1 LRLVSDEGRTVADLL
16 EAPDDRPAAPD
27 GLHDAPNDPPAAPTA
42 RPPAHP
48 SIPADGGA
56 LNGPSAARN
65 GLGDGAG
72 STATA
77 NGLAAES
84 ETPDRG
90 LGGSPSVDDHE
101 LYAAVEAVLMVATE
115 PVPVDVLA
123 AVTGAPMATVGAI
136 CNELAREYARAERGF
151 ALMQVAGG
159 YQLQTAAAVAEYVE
173 RFVGSRRS
181 ARLSA
186 AAMETLAVVAYK
198 QPISRAQISAIRGVN
213 ADGVVRTLTDQG
225 YIAEVARDPGPGNAA
240 LLGTTPTFLER
251 LSLDSLDDL
260 PSLAELRVEPDAVE
274 AMDRLAANKH
284 G

>member
-1 LRLVSDEGRTVADLL
+1 MSGTAPGLRLVSDEGRTVAEPL
-16 EAPDDRPAAPD
+16 EAPDDSLAAP
-27 GLHDAPNDPPAAPTA
+27 PT

-48 SIPADGGA
+48 SIPADGDAVNGA
-56 LNGPSAARN
+56 SRA
-65 GLGDGAG
+65 
-72 STATA
+72 A
-77 NGLAAES
+77 NGLADIATEAG
-84 ETPDRG
+84 TDDQG
-90 LGGSPSVDDHE
+90 LGGRRSVDDHE

-123 AVTGAPMATVGAI
+123 AVTGAPTAAVGAI
-136 CNELAREYARAERGF
+136 CNELAREYARVERGF

-159 YQLQTAAAVAEYVE
+159 FQLQTAAAVAEYVE

-213 ADGVVRTLTDQG
+213 ADGVVRTLADQG

-240 LLGTTPTFLER
+240 LLGTTATFLER

-260 PSLAELRVEPDAVE
+260 PSLAEQRVDPEAVE
-274 AMDRLAANKH
+274 AMDRLAVPRH

>member
-1 LRLVSDEGRTVADLL
+1 MSGQHPPASSAGGLRLVSDEGRTIAD
-16 EAPDDRPAAPD
+16 PAAVP
-27 GLHDAPNDPPAAPTA
+27 ADPQPGTPAG
-42 RPPAHP
+42 PPAHP
-48 SIPADGGA
+48 SVPSGDNHAVNGSSASQNGHAEDAADIETGDM
-56 LNGPSAARN
+56 R
-65 GLGDGAG
+65 LGEPRAF
-72 STATA
+72 
-77 NGLAAES
+77 
-84 ETPDRG
+84 
-90 LGGSPSVDDHE
+90 DDNV
-101 LYAAVEAVLMVATE
+101 LYAAIEAVLMVATE
-115 PVPVDVLA
+115 PVPPEVLA
-123 AVTGAPMATVGAI
+123 AVIGAPMTSIQAI

-213 ADGVVRTLTDQG
+213 ADGVVRTLADQG

-260 PSLAELRVEPDAVE
+260 PSLAELRVDPDAVE
-274 AMDRLAANKH
+274 AMDRLAASEH
-284 G
+284 GSPM

>member
-1 LRLVSDEGRTVADLL
+1 MSGRHPPVSAARGLRLVSDEGRTVA
-16 EAPDDRPAAPD
+16 AP
-27 GLHDAPNDPPAAPTA
+27 HDAPNDSPAVAPT

-48 SIPADGGA
+48 SIPVDG
-56 LNGPSAARN
+56 STV
-65 GLGDGAG
+65 DGAPE
-72 STATA
+72 TA
-77 NGLAAES
+77 NGVAA
-84 ETPDRG
+84 DADAHDQG
-90 LGGSPSVDDHE
+90 LGGSRSVDDHE

-123 AVTGAPMATVGAI
+123 AVTGAPTATVGMI
-136 CNELAREYARAERGF
+136 CNELAREYARADRGF

-159 YQLQTAAAVAEYVE
+159 YQLQTAAAAAEYVE

-213 ADGVVRTLTDQG
+213 VDGVVRTLADQG

-240 LLGTTPTFLER
+240 LLGTTATFLER

-260 PSLAELRVEPDAVE
+260 PSLAELRVEPEAVE
-274 AMDRLAANKH
+274 AMDRLAVPQH
-284 G
+284 D